1 MGNTKPVENK
11 RELFEAA
18 QRRLIASLLA
28 DGTAISRVLE
38 LIQEEDIE
46 EPSLFL
52 IFNCMAELS
61 RRNED
66 ISTLSVGEMLS
77 NRGQL
82 KEAGGPQALYQL
94 QLEGDKALLEGNAIV
109 FARIVKE
116 SSAKAK
122 ITRTMREHVA
132 LFQDDS
138 GVAAVEG
145 VSDLQANLNETLLK
159 LSDASTITCFAEDFQ
174 SYLDLLESRKQISEE
189 NGPEAQGLQ
198 GIPSLLP
205 SLNRY
210 TTGWL
215 PGQLI
220 TVGARTGV
228 GKALAIDTPILTEKG
243 WRTMAEIKI
252 GDKVFGPDGKLTKVT
267 NVTEVMEDRSC
278 YEVAFSNGAKIV
290 ADAEHQ
296 WVTQTAKSRKS
307 NKSAEVVTTQEI
319 FESLY
324 VNGRKN
330 HSISVA
336 DEVDFPEIELPIDPY
351 IFGYWLGDGHSWS
364 NSIAVHCD
372 DFPNLED
379 QLIKAGYHY
388 TVNKT
393 QATYAVTFSSKSIAR
408 GGNMREKRGSKA
420 DLRALGVL
428 QNKHIPELYL
438 MASATQRKA
447 LLAGLLDSDGSV
459 SKKAGRVE
467 FGVTSARLADDFLK
481 LSQSLGLVTF
491 ATEKVVKGKTL
502 ESSVAYTVQFKGHF
516 NPFRLERKAKFFQYR
531 KDVSTK
537 YFIASVT
544 AVDSVPV
551 RCIEVD
557 NASHIYLAGKH
568 LVPTHNSVF
577 AVDCAIAAAKANSSV
592 MFFSLEMSKTEIEDR
607 VLAATTGITMN
618 RLKQGDLTDEETR
631 ILRAQMK
638 EMKDMKL
645 IIDVEPKVTVDII
658 RARALRQAQSPAGLD
673 FIIIDYLQ
681 LITPTGRFSSRQE
694 AVADISRNV
703 KLLAKQ
709 LGVPI
714 MVLVQLNREK
724 DEENALPHLDKI
736 RESGAIAQDSDVVI
750 LLHRDAALDDTTPHT
765 LVILAK
771 NRNGEANKTVRCHSN
786 LECSLF
792 REVTR
797 VKDVERLSEE
807 DEADLIE
814 DFDLS
819 EFDDVEFDE
828 DLAL

>member
-1 MGNTKPVENK
+1 MKNSKESAKK

-18 QRRLIASLLA
+18 QRRLIAALLA
-28 DGTAISRVLE
+28 DGSAAARVLE

-46 EPSLFL
+46 EPSFHL
-52 IFNCMAELS
+52 IFSCMAELS
-61 RRNED
+61 RRNEA
-66 ISTLSVGEMLS
+66 ISTLSVAEMLT

-82 KEAGGPQALYQL
+82 KEAGGPAVLYQL
-94 QLEGDKALLEGNAIV
+94 QVEGEKVLLEAPPQV
-109 FARIVKE
+109 YARIVKE

-122 ITRTMREHVA
+122 ITRTLYDHA
-132 LFQDDS
+132 SFFQDDS
-138 GVAAVEG
+138 GVQAVDG
-145 VSDLQANLNETLLK
+145 VSDLQASLNETLLR
-159 LSDASTITCFAEDFQ
+159 LSDASTITRFAEDFQ
-174 SYLDLLESRKQISEE
+174 GYLDLLIERQKVSEA
-189 NGPEAQGLQ
+189 NGADAQGLQ

-220 TVGARTGV
+220 TVGAKTGV
-228 GKALAIDTPILTEKG
+228 GKALSIDTPILTSNG
-243 WRTMAEIKI
+243 WRTMADIEV
-252 GDKVFGPDGKLTKVT
+252 GDFVFSPNGKPTRVT
-267 NVTEVMEDRSC
+267 NITEVMENRSC
-278 YEVAFSNGAKIV
+278 YEVLFSNGATIV

-296 WVTQTAKSRKS
+296 WLTQTAKHRKYG
-307 NKSAEVVTTQEI
+307 ATPEVFTTQEI
-319 FESLY
+319 FESVY

-330 HSISVA
+330 HSVSVS
-336 DEVDFPEIELPIDPY
+336 DEVEFPEANLPIDPY

-364 NSIAVHCD
+364 NAIAVHCE
-372 DFPNLED
+372 DFHNLKT
-379 QLIKAGYHY
+379 QLDKAGYYY

-393 QATYAVTFSSKSIAR
+393 QTTYAVTFSSQPIVR
-408 GGNMREKRGSKA
+408 GGDTRNKAGSKA
-420 DLRALGVL
+420 NLRSLGVL
-428 QNKHIPELYL
+428 QNKHIPEVYL
-438 MASATQRKA
+438 TASPDQRKA

-459 SKKAGRVE
+459 SKKVGRVE
-467 FGVTSARLADDFLK
+467 FGVTRKRLAEDFVK
-481 LSQSLGLVTF
+481 LVQSLGIVSFT
-491 ATEKVVKGKTL
+491 TEKRVKGKISET
-502 ESSVAYTVQFKGHF
+502 SIAYSIQFKSHF
-516 NPFRLERKAKFFQYR
+516 NPFRLERKAIFFRPR
-531 KDVSTK
+531 KSVSTK
-537 YFIASVT
+537 YFISKVT
-544 AVDSVPV
+544 PVESVPV
-551 RCIEVD
+551 RCIEVED
-557 NASHIYLAGKH
+557 ASHMYLAGER
-568 LVPTHNSVF
+568 LIPTHNSVF

-607 VLAATTGITMN
+607 VLAATTGIPMN
-618 RLKQGDLTDEETR
+618 RLKQGDLTDEEHR
-631 ILRAQMK
+631 ILLAQMK
-638 EMKDMKL
+638 EMAGMKL

-658 RARALRQAQSPAGLD
+658 RARALRQAQTEAGLD

-709 LGVPI
+709 LQVPI

-736 RESGAIAQDSDVVI
+736 RESGAIAQDSDIVV

-797 VKDVERLSEE
+797 VKDVERLSES

-828 DLAL
+828 DFA

>member
-1 MGNTKPVENK
+1 MGTTKAVDNK

-28 DGTAISRVLE
+28 DGSAISRVLE

-61 RRNED
+61 RRNEE
-66 ISTLSVGEMLS
+66 ISTLSVAEMLS
-77 NRGQL
+77 NLGQL
-82 KEAGGPQALYQL
+82 KEAGGPPTLYQL
-94 QLEGDKALLEGNAIV
+94 QIEGEKALLEAKAV
-109 FARIVKE
+109 VYARIVKE

-122 ITRTMREHVA
+122 ITRTMREHVN

-145 VSDLQANLNETLLK
+145 VSDLQASLNETLLK
-159 LSDASTITCFAEDFQ
+159 LSDASTITRFAEDFQ
-174 SYLDLLESRKQISEE
+174 GYLDLLNLRKQISEE

-198 GIPSLLP
+198 GVPSLLP
-205 SLNRY
+205 TLNRY

-228 GKALAIDTPILTEKG
+228 GK
-243 WRTMAEIKI
+243 
-252 GDKVFGPDGKLTKVT
+252 
-267 NVTEVMEDRSC
+267 
-278 YEVAFSNGAKIV
+278 
-290 ADAEHQ
+290 
-296 WVTQTAKSRKS
+296 
-307 NKSAEVVTTQEI
+307 
-319 FESLY
+319 
-324 VNGRKN
+324 
-330 HSISVA
+330 
-336 DEVDFPEIELPIDPY
+336 
-351 IFGYWLGDGHSWS
+351 
-364 NSIAVHCD
+364 
-372 DFPNLED
+372 
-379 QLIKAGYHY
+379 
-388 TVNKT
+388 
-393 QATYAVTFSSKSIAR
+393 
-408 GGNMREKRGSKA
+408 
-420 DLRALGVL
+420 
-428 QNKHIPELYL
+428 
-438 MASATQRKA
+438 
-447 LLAGLLDSDGSV
+447 
-459 SKKAGRVE
+459 
-467 FGVTSARLADDFLK
+467 
-481 LSQSLGLVTF
+481 
-491 ATEKVVKGKTL
+491 
-502 ESSVAYTVQFKGHF
+502 
-516 NPFRLERKAKFFQYR
+516 
-531 KDVSTK
+531 
-537 YFIASVT
+537 
-544 AVDSVPV
+544 
-551 RCIEVD
+551 
-557 NASHIYLAGKH
+557 
-568 LVPTHNSVF
+568 SVF

-618 RLKQGDLTDEETR
+618 RLKQGDLTDEENR
-631 ILRAQMK
+631 ILLAQMK
-638 EMKDMKL
+638 DMKDMKL

-736 RESGAIAQDSDVVI
+736 RESGAIAQDSDVVV

-797 VKDVERLSEE
+797 VKDVERLSED

-819 EFDDVEFDE
+819 EFDDVEFSE

>member
-1 MGNTKPVENK
+1 MKNSKESAKK

-18 QRRLIASLLA
+18 QRRLIAALLA
-28 DGTAISRVLE
+28 DGSAAARVLE

-46 EPSLFL
+46 EPSFHL
-52 IFNCMAELS
+52 IFSCMAELS
-61 RRNED
+61 RRNEA
-66 ISTLSVGEMLS
+66 ISTLSVAEMLT

-82 KEAGGPQALYQL
+82 KEAGGPAVLYQL
-94 QLEGDKALLEGNAIV
+94 QVEGEKVLLEAPPQV
-109 FARIVKE
+109 YARIVKE

-122 ITRTMREHVA
+122 ITRTLYDHA
-132 LFQDDS
+132 SFFQDDS
-138 GVAAVEG
+138 GVQAVDG
-145 VSDLQANLNETLLK
+145 VSDLQASLNETLLR
-159 LSDASTITCFAEDFQ
+159 LSDASTITRFAEDFQ
-174 SYLDLLESRKQISEE
+174 SYLDLLIERQKVSEA
-189 NGPEAQGLQ
+189 NGADAQGLQ

-220 TVGARTGV
+220 TVGAKTGV
-228 GKALAIDTPILTEKG
+228 GKALAINTPILTEKG

-252 GDKVFGPDGKLTKVT
+252 GDKVFGPDGRLTKVT

-296 WVTQTAKSRKS
+296 WVTQTAKSRRT
-307 NKSAEVVTTQEI
+307 NKSAEAVTTQEI
-319 FESLY
+319 FESLHI
-324 VNGRKN
+324 NGRKN

-372 DFPNLED
+372 DFPNLEG

-393 QATYAVTFSSKSIAR
+393 QATYAVTFSSKPIAR
-408 GGNMREKRGSKA
+408 GGDMREKKGSKA

-438 MASATQRKA
+438 MASVPQRKA

-459 SKKAGRVE
+459 SKKTGRVE
-467 FGVTSARLADDFLK
+467 FGVTSERLADDFVK

-491 ATEKVVKGKTL
+491 ATEKAVKGKTL
-502 ESSVAYTVQFKGHF
+502 KSSVAYTVQFKGHF
-516 NPFRLERKAKFFQYR
+516 NPFELERKAKFFQYR

-537 YFIASVT
+537 YFITNVT

-557 NASHIYLAGKH
+557 NASHMYLAGEH
-568 LVPTHNSVF
+568 LIPTHNSVF

-607 VLAATTGITMN
+607 VLAATTGIPMN
-618 RLKQGDLTDEETR
+618 RLKQGDLTDEEHR
-631 ILRAQMK
+631 ILLAQMK
-638 EMKDMKL
+638 EMAGMKL

-658 RARALRQAQSPAGLD
+658 RARALRQAQTEAGLD

-709 LGVPI
+709 LQVPI

-736 RESGAIAQDSDVVI
+736 RESGAIAQDSDIVV

-797 VKDVERLSEE
+797 VKDVERLSES

-828 DLAL
+828 DFA